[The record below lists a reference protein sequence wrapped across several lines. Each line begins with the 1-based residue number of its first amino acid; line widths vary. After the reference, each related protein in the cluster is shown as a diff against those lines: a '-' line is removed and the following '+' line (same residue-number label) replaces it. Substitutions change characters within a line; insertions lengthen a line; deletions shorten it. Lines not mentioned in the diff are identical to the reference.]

1 MTLNSKLISPL
12 HSARCTLHSQCWKMS
27 WNVVSSHTMLKKPS
41 STVAG
46 FTLIEVMTAV
56 TILAIMAT
64 IAFTIV
70 FGAVKRSRHI
80 DRRVELT
87 TEAAAIVTLISDD
100 LRGAFVHEGIAP
112 FFLGT
117 DDFRSDAP
125 TDSLSLLTTA
135 VLPVNPEI
143 PAGGVGEVE
152 YSIIDG
158 ENKAL
163 LLLRREQIPAQSP
176 FDQGGGAIEITD
188 RVKSINLTFSDG
200 EDWFDGWDTLSTAVH
215 EAGKLPRQVRIE
227 LVLEEGDL
235 TVTHRGSVAPVMAV
249 GR

>member
-1 MTLNSKLISPL
+1 MWYL
-12 HSARCTLHSQCWKMS
+12 HI
-27 WNVVSSHTMLKKPS
+27 MLKRTS

-64 IAFTIV
+64 VAFTIV

-87 TEAAAIVTLISDD
+87 TEAAAIVSLISED
-100 LRGAFVHEGIAP
+100 LRGAFVREGVVP
-112 FFLGT
+112 FFLGV
-117 DDFRSDAP
+117 DNFKGEDPADA
-125 TDSLSLLTTA
+125 LSLLTTA
-135 VLPVNPEI
+135 VFPVNPEI

-152 YSIIDG
+152 YSITEG
-158 ENKAL
+158 EMGAL
-163 LLLRREQIPAQSP
+163 LLLRREQIPARSP
-176 FDQGGGAIEITD
+176 YEEGGAAIEITD
-188 RVKSINLTFSDG
+188 RLKSLNLEYSDG
-200 EDWFDGWDTLSTAVH
+200 EDWFERWDTQSAAEH

-227 LVLEEGDL
+227 LVLEDGEL
-235 TVTHRGSVAPVMAV
+235 SVTHRGSVAPVMAV

>member
-1 MTLNSKLISPL
+1 MIL
-12 HSARCTLHSQCWKMS
+12 HPVSLWYCEFMLRRLSNKYPDGESAY
-27 WNVVSSHTMLKKPS
+27 
-41 STVAG
+41 
-46 FTLIEVMTAV
+46 TLIEVMTAV

-64 IAFTIV
+64 VAFTIV

-87 TEAAAIVTLISDD
+87 TEAAAIVSLMLDD
-100 LRGAFVHEGIAP
+100 IRGTFVREGVVP
-112 FFLGT
+112 FFLGI
-117 DDFRSDAP
+117 DDFNAEDPADR
-125 TDSLSLLTTA
+125 LSLLTTA

-152 YSIIDG
+152 YSIIEG
-158 ENKAL
+158 ENGTF
-163 LLLRREQIPAQSP
+163 LLLRREQIPARSP
-176 FDQGGGAIEITD
+176 FDEGGGAIEITD
-188 RVKSINLTFSDG
+188 RVKSMNFTFSDG
-200 EDWFDGWDTLSTAVH
+200 EEWFEGWDTESAAEH
-215 EAGKLPRQVRIE
+215 EAGKLPRQVRVE

>member
-1 MTLNSKLISPL
+1 MQK
-12 HSARCTLHSQCWKMS
+12 RK
-27 WNVVSSHTMLKKPS
+27 S

-64 IAFTIV
+64 VAFTIV

-87 TEAAAIVTLISDD
+87 TEAAAIVNLISED
-100 LRGAFVHEGIAP
+100 LRGAFVREGVVP
-112 FFLGT
+112 FFLGVNNFKGE
-117 DDFRSDAP
+117 DPADG
-125 TDSLSLLTTA
+125 LSLLTTA

-152 YSIIDG
+152 YSIIEG
-158 ENKAL
+158 EKGTF
-163 LLLRREQIPAQSP
+163 LLLRREQIPARTP
-176 FDQGGGAIEITD
+176 YDEGGGAIEITD
-188 RVKSINLTFSDG
+188 RLKSLNLEFSDG
-200 EDWFDGWDTLSTAVH
+200 EDWFERWDTQSAAEH
-215 EAGKLPRQVRIE
+215 EDGKLPRQVRIE
-227 LVLEEGDL
+227 LVLEDGEL
-235 TVTHRGSVAPVMAV
+235 SVTHRGSVAPVMAV

>member
-1 MTLNSKLISPL
+1 MGMFQRCFYKKQDRE
-12 HSARCTLHSQCWKMS
+12 SA
-27 WNVVSSHTMLKKPS
+27 
-41 STVAG
+41 

-64 IAFTIV
+64 VAFTIV

-87 TEAAAIVTLISDD
+87 TEAAAIVILISED
-100 LRGAFVHEGIAP
+100 LRGAFVQEGVVP
-112 FFLGT
+112 FFQGV
-117 DDFRSDAP
+117 DDFNSDAP
-125 TDSLSLLTTA
+125 TDGLSLLTTA
-135 VLPVNPEI
+135 ALPVNPEI

-152 YSIIDG
+152 YSIIEG
-158 ENKAL
+158 ENGAL
-163 LLLRREQIPAQSP
+163 LLLRREQIPARSP
-176 FDQGGGAIEITD
+176 FDQGGDAIEITD
-188 RVKSINLTFSDG
+188 RVKSLNLTFSDG
-200 EDWFDGWDTLSTAVH
+200 EDWFERWDTESAAVH
-215 EAGKLPRQVRIE
+215 EAGKLPRLVRIE

>member
-1 MTLNSKLISPL
+1 MKYE
-12 HSARCTLHSQCWKMS
+12 
-27 WNVVSSHTMLKKPS
+27 SSRGPS
-41 STVAG
+41 G

-56 TILAIMAT
+56 TILAIMGT

-87 TEAAAIVTLISDD
+87 TEAAAIVILISDD
-100 LRGAFVHEGIAP
+100 LRGAFVREGVAP
-112 FFLGT
+112 FFLGN
-117 DDFRSDAP
+117 DDFNADAP
-125 TDSLSLLTTA
+125 TDSLSFLTTA
-135 VLPVNPEI
+135 VLAVNPEM

-152 YSIIDG
+152 YSVIEG
-158 ENKAL
+158 ESGKL

-176 FDQGGGAIEITD
+176 FDQGGEAIEITD
-188 RVKSINLTFSDG
+188 RVKSLNFTFSDG
-200 EDWFDGWDTLSTAVH
+200 EDWFDKWDTQSAAVH

>member
-1 MTLNSKLISPL
+1 
-12 HSARCTLHSQCWKMS
+12 
-27 WNVVSSHTMLKKPS
+27 
-41 STVAG
+41 VAG

-64 IAFTIV
+64 VAFTIV

-80 DRRVELT
+80 DRRVELG
-87 TEAAAIVTLISDD
+87 TEASAIVNLIMED
-100 LRGAFVHEGIAP
+100 LRGTFIRQGVVP

-117 DDFRSDAP
+117 DDYNADDPA
-125 TDSLSLLTTA
+125 DEISLLTTA
-135 VLPVNPEI
+135 VLPVNPET

-158 ENKAL
+158 EDGAFL
-163 LLLRREQIPAQSP
+163 LVRREQIPARAP
-176 FDQGGGAIEITD
+176 YDDGGEGIEITD
-188 RVKSINLTFSDG
+188 RIKSLDLSFSDG
-200 EDWFDGWDTLSTAVH
+200 EDWFDKWDTGSAAEH

-235 TVTHRGSVAPVMAV
+235 TVTQRGSVAPVMAV

>member
-1 MTLNSKLISPL
+1 MDFGRWALD
-12 HSARCTLHSQCWKMS
+12 SQRWKILR
-27 WNVVSSHTMLKKPS
+27 NVVSSNIMIKRHS
-41 STVAG
+41 SAVAG

-64 IAFTIV
+64 VAFTIV

-80 DRRVELT
+80 DRRLELT
-87 TEAAAIVTLISDD
+87 TEAAAIVILISED
-100 LRGAFVHEGIAP
+100 LRGAFVQKGVVP

-117 DDFRSDAP
+117 DDFNSDAP
-125 TDSLSLLTTA
+125 TDGLSLLTTA

-152 YSIIDG
+152 YSIVES
-158 ENKAL
+158 ENGAL
-163 LLLRREQIPAQSP
+163 LLQRREQIPARSP
-176 FDQGGGAIEITD
+176 FDQGGEAIEITD
-188 RVKSINLTFSDG
+188 RVKSLNLKFSDG
-200 EDWFDGWDTLSTAVH
+200 EDWFDKWDTESAAEH

-235 TVTHRGSVAPVMAV
+235 TVTHRGSAAPVMAV

>member
-1 MTLNSKLISPL
+1 MQKRT
-12 HSARCTLHSQCWKMS
+12 
-27 WNVVSSHTMLKKPS
+27 S

-64 IAFTIV
+64 VAFTIV

-87 TEAAAIVTLISDD
+87 TEAAAIVNLISED
-100 LRGAFVHEGIAP
+100 LRGAFVREGVVP
-112 FFLGT
+112 FFLGV
-117 DDFRSDAP
+117 DNFKGEDPADG
-125 TDSLSLLTTA
+125 LSLLTTA

-158 ENKAL
+158 ENGSL
-163 LLLRREQIPAQSP
+163 LLLRREQIPARSP
-176 FDQGGGAIEITD
+176 YDDGGGAIEITD
-188 RVKSINLTFSDG
+188 RIKSLNLEYSDG
-200 EDWFDGWDTLSTAVH
+200 EDWFQRWDTESATEHV
-215 EAGKLPRQVRIE
+215 AGKLPRQVRIE
-227 LVLEEGDL
+227 LVLEDGEL
-235 TVTHRGSVAPVMAV
+235 SVIHRGSVAPVMAV

>member
-1 MTLNSKLISPL
+1 M
-12 HSARCTLHSQCWKMS
+12 ASQRWKILT
-27 WNVVSSHTMLKKPS
+27 NVVSSIIMIKRHS
-41 STVAG
+41 SAVSG

-64 IAFTIV
+64 VAFTIV

-87 TEAAAIVTLISDD
+87 TEAAAIVSLMLDD
-100 LRGAFVHEGIAP
+100 IRGTFVREGVVP
-112 FFLGT
+112 FFLGI
-117 DDFRSDAP
+117 DDFNAEDPA
-125 TDSLSLLTTA
+125 DGLSLLTTA

-152 YSIIDG
+152 YSIIEG
-158 ENKAL
+158 ENGAF
-163 LLLRREQIPAQSP
+163 LLLRREQIPARSP
-176 FDQGGGAIEITD
+176 FDEGGGAIEITD
-188 RVKSINLTFSDG
+188 RVKSMNFTFSDG
-200 EDWFDGWDTLSTAVH
+200 EEWFEGWDTESAAEH
-215 EAGKLPRQVRIE
+215 EAGKLPRQVRVE